1 MNFDLRKIE
10 YFLAIIDHGNLSR
23 AAEALRVSQPT
34 LSRQI
39 HALEEEFKAPLFIRH
54 GRGVVPTEA
63 GKRLQEGLRGLER
76 QLRSLRDDVAEAAS
90 IPSGEVTLGIPPSPR
105 MLLGVPI
112 ITRFCRAYPQVAFR
126 IFEKTSGE
134 IRDMLARGEVD
145 LAIVN
150 PDEPMEG
157 LTSDWLAT
165 EPMLLVGPPGAKLSV
180 NRPTKISELA
190 KIPLILTTKPNSL
203 RRMVDIELN
212 KNGLRPCISAEVD
225 MLPLMTDLVQEG
237 LGYTILPS
245 CGVLSLVKEGKVSAS
260 PVEGLHITWT
270 VARPLS
276 VGMNVTARLLLDVI
290 FQVVE
295 ETVTRGAWP
304 MAQLARSCAAET
316 RKISKR
322 KDALSKLRATGLRK
336 PSRKGEHA

>member
-1 MNFDLRKIE
+1 MNFDFRKIE
-10 YFLAIIDHGNLSR
+10 YFLAIIEHGNLSR

-39 HALEEEFKAPLFIRH
+39 HALEEQFKAPLFIRH

-76 QLRSLRDDVAEAAS
+76 QVRSLRDNVAEAAS
-90 IPSGEVTLGIPPSPR
+90 VPSGEVTLGIPPSPR

-112 ITRFCRAYPQVAFR
+112 ITRFCRAYPQVSFR

-165 EPMLLVGPPGAKLSV
+165 EPMMLVGPASAKLSIT
-180 NRPTKISELA
+180 RPTKIADLA
-190 KIPLILTTKPNSL
+190 NVPLILTTKPNSL
-203 RRMVDIELN
+203 RRMVDIELS
-212 KNGLRPCISAEVD
+212 KNGMRPRISAEVD
-225 MLPLMTDLVQEG
+225 MLPLMTDLVREG

-245 CGVLSLVKEGKVSAS
+245 CGVLELVNAGKLSAS
-260 PVEGLHITWT
+260 PVEGLKITWT

-290 FQVVE
+290 FEVVE
-295 ETVTRGAWP
+295 STVKSGAWP
-304 MAQLARSCAAET
+304 LAQLAKSCALEA

-322 KDALSKLRATGLRK
+322 GKS
-336 PSRKGEHA
+336 

>member
-1 MNFDLRKIE
+1 MNFDFRKIE
-10 YFLAIIDHGNLSR
+10 YFLAIIEHGNLSR

-39 HALEEEFKAPLFIRH
+39 HALEEQFKAPLFIRH

-76 QLRSLRDDVAEAAS
+76 QLRSLRDDVADAAS
-90 IPSGEVTLGIPPSPR
+90 IPSGEVILGIPPSPR
-105 MLLGVPI
+105 TLLGVPI
-112 ITRFCRAYPQVAFR
+112 VARFCRAYPQVAFR

-157 LTSDWLAT
+157 FTSDWLAT
-165 EPMLLVGPPGAKLSV
+165 EPMLLIGPPNAKLSI
-180 NRPTKISELA
+180 NRSTKIADLA
-190 KIPLILTTKPNSL
+190 KIPLILTTRPNSL
-203 RRMVDIELN
+203 RRMVDIELS
-212 KNGLRPCISAEVD
+212 KSGVRPHISAEVD
-225 MLPLMTDLVQEG
+225 MLPLLTDLVQEG
-237 LGYTILPS
+237 LGFTILPS
-245 CGVLSLVKEGKVSAS
+245 CGVLRLVNEGKLSAS
-260 PVEGLHITWT
+260 PVEGLQITWT

-276 VGMNVTARLLLDVI
+276 VGMALSARLLLDVI

-295 ETVTRGAWP
+295 ETVKSGAWP
-304 MAQLARSCAAET
+304 MAQLAKDCALEA

-322 KDALSKLRATGLRK
+322 NEASSNLHVLNVRKLK
-336 PSRKGEHA
+336 

>member
-1 MNFDLRKIE
+1 MNFDFRKIE
-10 YFLAIIDHGNLSR
+10 YFLAIIEHGNLSR
-23 AAEALRVSQPT
+23 AAESLRVSQPT

-39 HALEEEFKAPLFIRH
+39 HALEEQFKAPLFIRH

-63 GKRLQEGLRGLER
+63 GKRLQEGLRVLER
-76 QLRSLRDDVAEAAS
+76 QVRSLRDNVAEAAS
-90 IPSGEVTLGIPPSPR
+90 VPSGEVTLGIPPSPR

-112 ITRFCRAYPQVAFR
+112 ITRFCRAYPQVSFR
-126 IFEKTSGE
+126 VFEKTSGE

-165 EPMLLVGPPGAKLSV
+165 EPMMLIGPASAKLSLT
-180 NRPTKISELA
+180 RATKIADLA
-190 KIPLILTTKPNSL
+190 NIPLILTTKPNSL
-203 RRMVDIELN
+203 RRMVDIELSR
-212 KNGLRPCISAEVD
+212 NGLRPHISAEVD

-245 CGVLSLVKEGKVSAS
+245 CGIFELVKAGKLSAS
-260 PVEGLHITWT
+260 PVEGMEITWT

-290 FQVVE
+290 FEVVE
-295 ETVTRGAWP
+295 STVKSGAWP
-304 MAQLARSCAAET
+304 TAQLAKNCALEV

-322 KDALSKLRATGLRK
+322 KGA
-336 PSRKGEHA
+336 